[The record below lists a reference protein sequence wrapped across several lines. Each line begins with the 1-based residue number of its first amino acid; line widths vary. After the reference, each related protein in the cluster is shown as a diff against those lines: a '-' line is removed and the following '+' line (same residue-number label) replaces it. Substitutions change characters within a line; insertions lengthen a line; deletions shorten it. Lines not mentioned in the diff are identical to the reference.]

1 MVGPGISKLRASRP
15 VCVLMTSRRSCAL
28 LQATILLPDPLTG
41 LLEGFPYVDHTAARY
56 GATPHG
62 WAKHAKRREMVEL
75 FKKLGAKEVCPISV
89 DAPHR

>member
-1 MVGPGISKLRASRP
+1 MVVPGISKLRASRP
-15 VCVLMTSRRSCAL
+15 VCVSMTSRRSCVL
-28 LQATILLPDPLTG
+28 LQATILSPDPLTG